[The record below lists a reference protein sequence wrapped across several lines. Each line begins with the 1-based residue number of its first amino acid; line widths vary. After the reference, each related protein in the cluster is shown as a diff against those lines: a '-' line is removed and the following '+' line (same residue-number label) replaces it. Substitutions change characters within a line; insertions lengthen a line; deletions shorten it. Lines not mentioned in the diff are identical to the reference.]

1 MDDLRDRALNAL
13 DGDNEA
19 VVLALLRIGDLLAP
33 EAKEDDEDWDR
44 HKRERPGCRLC
55 KETDG

>member
-1 MDDLRDRALNAL
+1 MDDLRDRVLNAL

-19 VVLALLRIGDLLAP
+19 VVLALLRIGDLL
-33 EAKEDDEDWDR
+33 EA
-44 HKRERPGCRLC
+44 HLG